1 MVMAAGVELNTLLAW
16 GGVATAATGLAA
28 ALWRFLRGVMHT
40 ARRAEQFMDDW
51 YGEPARPGVPERPS
65 MMERVSGIEARLGRV
80 EHELH
85 PNDGA
90 SLRDAVDRTNRRL
103 ARLCPECDDPEHR
116 PPPTPGAEG
125 AAPPER

>member
-1 MVMAAGVELNTLLAW
+1 MVMAGGPALDTVLAW
-16 GGVATAATGLAA
+16 GGIATAAIGVAA
-28 ALWRFLRGVMHT
+28 ALWRLARGVVRT
-40 ARRAEQFMDDW
+40 GRRVDQFMDDW
-51 YGEPARPGVPERPS
+51 YGESARPGVPARPS
-65 MMERVSGIEARLGRV
+65 MMERVSGIETRLGRV

-116 PPPTPGAEG
+116 PPPAAGAG
-125 AAPPER
+125 PSGR